1 MSEPKPARRISAS
14 RIKLL
19 NDCSW
24 RFYAS
29 EYLLWPEKVW
39 PRTKLGSIAHGI
51 LEVLYRDKHRHIHD
65 LVKKAGTIY
74 AYPALGRL
82 VRAWQFN
89 TKVIDSLIKDIDPM
103 VMLVLNH
110 TNFLDEGATRR
121 FEPEHEFTM
130 VLKNGGKVRGYID
143 KLAFYGNQAIVWDFK
158 SQKDKFT
165 EEELKNSLQALVYQW
180 YIFKTYGLLAEVRFV
195 MLRYPPN
202 KKDPA
207 RHIQIVMPATSAQ
220 LEGFEIY
227 LEHMWETV
235 NRFTEKDAYGN
246 LKMDDDGF
254 CRNVCTYFTPKDY
267 VSIRKRETKALVGNY
282 LPEFAPPVK
291 EDEYVERLRFKGCPK
306 YNPQ

>member
-1 MSEPKPARRISAS
+1 MSDPKPVRRISAS

-39 PRTKLGSIAHGI
+39 PRTKVGSIAHGI
-51 LEVLYRDKHRHIHD
+51 LEVLYPEKHRHVHD

-82 VRAWQFN
+82 VRAWQRH
-89 TKVIDSLIKDIDPM
+89 TKVSDTLIADIDPM

-130 VLKNGGKVRGYID
+130 TLKNGGKVRGYID

-158 SQKDKFT
+158 SQKNRFT
-165 EEELKNSLQALVYQW
+165 QDEVTNSLQGLVYQW
-180 YIFKTYGLLAEVRFV
+180 YIWKTYGLLCEVRFV
-195 MLRYPPN
+195 MLRHPPT
-202 KKDPA
+202 KKDPSK
-207 RHIQIVMPATSAQ
+207 HIQITMPATPAQ
-220 LEGFEIY
+220 LEGFELY

-235 NRFTEKDAYGN
+235 NRFEERDAHAN
-246 LKMDDDGF
+246 FKMDDDGF
-254 CRNVCTYFTPKDY
+254 CRNVCSYFTPKTY
-267 VSIRKRETKALVGNY
+267 LSIKKRDTKTLVGNY
-282 LPEFAPPVK
+282 LPEFAPEPK
-291 EDEYVERLRFKGCPK
+291 ADEYVETLRHSGCPRW
-306 YNPQ
+306 N